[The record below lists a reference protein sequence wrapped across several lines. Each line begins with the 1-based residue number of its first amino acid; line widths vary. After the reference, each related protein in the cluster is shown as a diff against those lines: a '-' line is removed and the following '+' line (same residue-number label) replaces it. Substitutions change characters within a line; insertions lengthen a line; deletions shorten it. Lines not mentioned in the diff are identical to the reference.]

1 MKKLAFLK
9 LCLST
14 AFVVYLVVAIDFFPL
29 EMHFNLLE
37 WDGTRPVRFVIVFI
51 VVLFFCRWA
60 EFEKFFT
67 KKQKGKNI
75 LKNGGGYMQS
85 VLLVD

>member
-1 MKKLAFLK
+1 MKKLLE

-14 AFVVYLVVAIDFFPL
+14 AFVVYLVVAIDLFPF
-29 EMHFNLLE
+29 EMHFNILD
-37 WDGTRPVRFVIVFI
+37 WDGKQLARFVIVFI

-67 KKQKGKNI
+67 KKQK
-75 LKNGGGYMQS
+75 
-85 VLLVD
+85 

>member
-1 MKKLAFLK
+1 MINKLAFIK

-14 AFVVYLVVAIDFFPL
+14 AFVVYLVVAIDFFPP
-29 EMHFNLLE
+29 ETHFNLLE
-37 WDGTRPVRFVIVFI
+37 WDGKRLFRFVIVFI

-67 KKQKGKNI
+67 KKQK
-75 LKNGGGYMQS
+75 
-85 VLLVD
+85 

>member
-14 AFVVYLVVAIDFFPL
+14 AFVAYLVVAIDFFPL

-37 WDGTRPVRFVIVFI
+37 WDGTRLVRFVIVFI

-67 KKQKGKNI
+67 KKQK
-75 LKNGGGYMQS
+75 
-85 VLLVD
+85 

>member
-14 AFVVYLVVAIDFFPL
+14 ALVVYLVVAIDFFPL

-67 KKQKGKNI
+67 KKQK
-75 LKNGGGYMQS
+75 
-85 VLLVD
+85 

>member
-14 AFVVYLVVAIDFFPL
+14 AFVVYLAVSIDFFPF
-29 EMHFNLLE
+29 EMHLNLLN
-37 WDGTRPVRFVIVFI
+37 WDGTRLARFVIVFFI
-51 VVLFFCRWA
+51 AIFFCRWA

-67 KKQKGKNI
+67 KKQK
-75 LKNGGGYMQS
+75 
-85 VLLVD
+85 

>member
-1 MKKLAFLK
+1 MLYLKKLAFLK

-14 AFVVYLVVAIDFFPL
+14 AFVVYLVVAIDLFPF
-29 EMHFNLLE
+29 EMHFNILD
-37 WDGTRPVRFVIVFI
+37 WDGKQLARFVIVFI

-67 KKQKGKNI
+67 KKQK
-75 LKNGGGYMQS
+75 
-85 VLLVD
+85 

>member
-14 AFVVYLVVAIDFFPL
+14 AFVVYLVVAIDLFPF
-29 EMHFNLLE
+29 EMHFNILD
-37 WDGTRPVRFVIVFI
+37 WDGKQLARFVIVFI

-67 KKQKGKNI
+67 KKKK
-75 LKNGGGYMQS
+75 
-85 VLLVD
+85 

>member
-1 MKKLAFLK
+1 MKKLTFLK

-14 AFVVYLVVAIDFFPL
+14 AFVVYLVVAIDLFPF
-29 EMHFNLLE
+29 EMHFNILD
-37 WDGTRPVRFVIVFI
+37 WDGKQLARFVIVFI

-67 KKQKGKNI
+67 KKQK
-75 LKNGGGYMQS
+75 
-85 VLLVD
+85 

>member
-14 AFVVYLVVAIDFFPL
+14 AFVVYLVVAIDLFPF
-29 EMHFNLLE
+29 EMHFNILD
-37 WDGTRPVRFVIVFI
+37 WDGKQLARFVIVFN

-67 KKQKGKNI
+67 KKQK
-75 LKNGGGYMQS
+75 
-85 VLLVD
+85 

>member
-29 EMHFNLLE
+29 EMHFNVLD
-37 WDGTRPVRFVIVFI
+37 WDGTRHDQQD
-51 VVLFFCRWA
+51 L
-60 EFEKFFT
+60 
-67 KKQKGKNI
+67 
-75 LKNGGGYMQS
+75 
-85 VLLVD
+85 